1 MSMYMATCGKTPM
14 AGSYAELGR
23 MVSMAVQAV
32 PYALLF
38 PFTLLSFSSAFPA
51 NEHLSALERFQR
63 WVEASQRETL
73 GCVIQQIA
81 EVLAEDSAQ
90 KRLVKNFTGSLLA
103 LRRALRPPRLSNA

>member
-38 PFTLLSFSSAFPA
+38 PFTLLSFFSAFAA

-63 WVEASQRETL
+63 WVEASQREAL

-81 EVLAEDSAQ
+81 EVLAEEDSAQ
-90 KRLVKNFTGSLLA
+90 KRLMKDFIGSLPSVA
-103 LRRALRPPRLSNA
+103 ACSSASSSF